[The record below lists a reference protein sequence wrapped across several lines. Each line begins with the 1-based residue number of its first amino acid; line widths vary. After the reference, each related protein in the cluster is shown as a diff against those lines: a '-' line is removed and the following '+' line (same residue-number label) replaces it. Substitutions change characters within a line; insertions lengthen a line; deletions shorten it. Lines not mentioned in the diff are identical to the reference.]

1 MRFSH
6 RLANCIRTSMRSRG
20 VIHRITFRA
29 VHPLNGGGLHW
40 PRTNR
45 FSASARYQ
53 CHPGRELSASMD
65 DINLSH
71 VLSESIDA
79 RQPFLVIGTDTDV
92 INRRRQLLHASGEHT
107 ENQSRVSSRD
117 DALRTYCIFST
128 LVICSI
134 IVLCLSFFL
143 F

>member
-1 MRFSH
+1 
-6 RLANCIRTSMRSRG
+6 MRSRG
-20 VIHRITFRA
+20 VIRRITFRA

-53 CHPGRELSASMD
+53 CHPDRELSASMD
-65 DINLSH
+65 DINLSR

-79 RQPFLVIGTDTDV
+79 RQPFLVIGTNTDV
-92 INRRRQLLHASGEHT
+92 INRRQQLLHAGDT

-117 DALRTYCIFST
+117 DALRTYCIF
-128 LVICSI
+128 
-134 IVLCLSFFL
+134 
-143 F
+143 